1 MWRVGNGYGG
11 CGNAMCE
18 CGGIGHQMW
27 HAIEPCMV
35 KFSFVETSSALN
47 VAGIVLVDAVI
58 SLFGLPTVS
67 TFVCI
72 CCEDIDK
79 RN

>member
-1 MWRVGNGYGG
+1 MWRLGNGYGG

-27 HAIEPCMV
+27 HALEPSMV
-35 KFSFVETSSALN
+35 KFSFVETSGPTN
-47 VAGIVLVDAVI
+47 VAGIVLADAVI
-58 SLFGLPTVS
+58 SHLGVPTLY

-72 CCEDIDK
+72 YREDIDK
-79 RN
+79 IN